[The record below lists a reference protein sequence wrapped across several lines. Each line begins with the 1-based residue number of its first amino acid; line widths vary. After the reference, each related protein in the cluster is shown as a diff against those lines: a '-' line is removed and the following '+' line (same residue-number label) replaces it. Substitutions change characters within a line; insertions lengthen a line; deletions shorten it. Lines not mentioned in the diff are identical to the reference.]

1 MEKLESSY
9 TAVKMY
15 NGANSMTVI
24 QRVKYRPSK
33 SLIGIRLSKG
43 NENMYI
49 HTKTHVQIF
58 IVTLYIIAK
67 KYKEPKALST
77 NEQINKM

>member
-15 NGANSMTVI
+15 NGANSITII

-33 SLIGIRLSKG
+33 SLTVKHLSKR
-43 NENMYI
+43 NENVYI
-49 HTKTHVQIF
+49 YTKTCVQMF

-67 KYKEPKALST
+67 KYKEPKALSN
-77 NEQINKM
+77 NE

>member
-15 NGANSMTVI
+15 NGANSITII

-33 SLIGIRLSKG
+33 SLTGKHLSKR
-43 NENMYI
+43 NENVYI
-49 HTKTHVQIF
+49 YTKTCVQMF

-67 KYKEPKALST
+67 KYKEPKALSN
-77 NEQINKM
+77 NE